1 MHVHIQLPCACASRW
16 LTYARRCS
24 QVFASKYRPSEEL
37 SSLLAASL
45 ALQKLIGFPLLF
57 LSAAIFKTS
66 DVQDVLDVEG
76 GLSFAL
82 HLLGVALHDDGHL
95 AALRGALLNELR
107 TDIVPLEP

>member
-82 HLLGVALHDDGHL
+82 HLLGVALLLPMLL
-95 AALRGALLNELR
+95 AAC
-107 TDIVPLEP
+107 